1 MKIKVSSLNEALNL
15 IKDRS
20 VIAMTTSI
28 IDDTPMAFLRN
39 LIKSGQK
46 DLSIVGVTGAG
57 LNIDMVIG
65 AGIVSELDTCS
76 ISLGDFG
83 PAPNFQR
90 YIKKANQII
99 LKDNTCGVMYSMV
112 QAGIM
117 GVPFVPVRGLWGT
130 DIFKN
135 RRDLKIRKNPFQKGE
150 DIIIASAIKP
160 DVAIFHGVKADKFG
174 NTITAPQRDDL
185 MLAQASS
192 KVVVTVEEIVQSIL
206 HAPEPSKGSFIPGI
220 YVDAVV
226 ELAGG
231 AHPGGCYQSYNAD
244 VEHINEYI
252 QSSKTHDLFL
262 SYLDKYVFSV
272 SAQSDYFK
280 AINLKTS

>member
-1 MKIKVSSLNEALNL
+1 MRIKISSLNDALNL

-28 IDDTPMAFLRN
+28 IDDAPMAFLRN
-39 LIKSGQK
+39 LIKNGQK
-46 DLSIVGVTGAG
+46 DLSFVGVTGAG

-65 AGIVSELDTCS
+65 AGIVSEVDTCS

-90 YIKKANQII
+90 YITKASQIN

-112 QAGIM
+112 QAGVM

-135 RRDLKIRKNPFQKGE
+135 RRDLKIRKNPFNKGE

-160 DVAIFHGVKADKFG
+160 DVAIFHGLKADKFG

-226 ELAGG
+226 ELPGG
-231 AHPGGCYQSYNAD
+231 AHPGGCYQSYDSD
-244 VEHINEYI
+244 VAHINEYI

-262 SYLDKYVFSV
+262 RYLEKYVFSI
-272 SAQSDYFK
+272 SA
-280 AINLKTS
+280 

>member
-1 MKIKVSSLNEALNL
+1 MKTKVSSLNDALNL

-28 IDDTPMAFLRN
+28 IDDAPMAFLRN
-39 LIKSGQK
+39 LIKRGQK
-46 DLSIVGVTGAG
+46 HLRFIGVTGSG

-90 YIKKANQII
+90 NIKKDNQIN

-112 QAGIM
+112 QAGVM
-117 GVPFVPVRGLWGT
+117 GVPFVPVRGLWDT

-135 RRDLKIRKNPFQKGE
+135 RGDFKLRKNPFSKGE
-150 DIIIASAIKP
+150 DIILASAIKP
-160 DVAIFHGVKADKFG
+160 DVAIFHGIKADKFG

-192 KVVVTVEEIVQSIL
+192 NVVVTVEEIVQSKL
-206 HAPEPSKGSFIPGI
+206 RAPEPSKGTFIPGI

-226 ELAGG
+226 ELPGG

-244 VEHINEYI
+244 VKHINEYI
-252 QSSKTHDLFL
+252 QSSKTQDLFL
-262 SYLDKYVFSV
+262 SYLNKYVFTV
-272 SAQSDYFK
+272 
-280 AINLKTS
+280 